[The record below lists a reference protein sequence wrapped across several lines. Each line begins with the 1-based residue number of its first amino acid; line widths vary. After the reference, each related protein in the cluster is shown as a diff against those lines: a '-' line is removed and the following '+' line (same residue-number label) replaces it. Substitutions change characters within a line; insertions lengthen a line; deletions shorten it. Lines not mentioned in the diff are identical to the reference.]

1 MVWARVPLAELGCYR
16 LGLMIGGAPVFDHH
30 THLCHDM
37 AQRWAGPCHPPMQ
50 TGCARCSLAD
60 VVFDPTRRAN
70 SLHPSWHVRQFDQL
84 ISTPLNSR
92 RGGLQRY
99 EAGGHP
105 PTGT

>member
-1 MVWARVPLAELGCYR
+1 MVWAPVPLAELGCYP
-16 LGLMIGGAPVFDHH
+16 LGLMIGGAPAFDHH

-37 AQRWAGPCHPPMQ
+37 AAALDRPVPPTDADRMR
-50 TGCARCSLAD
+50 AVLPRRRCLRPHS
-60 VVFDPTRRAN
+60 AN

-84 ISTPLNSR
+84 ISTPLDSR